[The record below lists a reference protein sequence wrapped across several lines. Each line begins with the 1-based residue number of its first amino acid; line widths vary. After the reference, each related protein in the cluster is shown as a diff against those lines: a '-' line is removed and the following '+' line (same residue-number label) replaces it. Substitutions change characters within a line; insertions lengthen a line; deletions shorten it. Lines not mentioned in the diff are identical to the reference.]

1 MRRTKWRIYGKVWLY
16 NVDARKGRHDEER
29 KVVGSVYSIYA
40 YHQKLS
46 IYFGGFVGT
55 VFQQTKFR

>member
-1 MRRTKWRIYGKVWLY
+1 MVKSGYTMFMQAKEEGT
-16 NVDARKGRHDEER
+16 HEER

-46 IYFGGFVGT
+46 IYFGRFVGT
-55 VFQQTKFR
+55 VFQQAKFR